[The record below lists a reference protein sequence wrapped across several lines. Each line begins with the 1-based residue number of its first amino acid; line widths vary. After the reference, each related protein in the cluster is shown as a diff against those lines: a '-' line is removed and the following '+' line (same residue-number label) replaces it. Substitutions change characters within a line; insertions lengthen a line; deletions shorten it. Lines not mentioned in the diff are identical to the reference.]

1 MAVDSPRLTSVGH
14 TGLDQIINSAVQNV
28 TSK

>member
-1 MAVDSPRLTSVGH
+1 MAFASPRLTSVGR

-28 TSK
+28 ASK